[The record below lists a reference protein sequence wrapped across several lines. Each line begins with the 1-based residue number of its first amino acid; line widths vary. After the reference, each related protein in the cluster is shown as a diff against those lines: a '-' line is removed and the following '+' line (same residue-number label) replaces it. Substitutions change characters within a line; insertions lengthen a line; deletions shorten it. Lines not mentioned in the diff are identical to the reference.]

1 MNKELYAG
9 QTIAKEVTFLDGEG
23 AQPFRTTHTKR
34 RKKQKRKKKNKPCT
48 EFGGNPV
55 TLGLLFLR
63 LCTRTGV
70 RMCGGAV
77 RPYRRSALRAHLLL

>member
-34 RKKQKRKKKNKPCT
+34 RKKQKRKKKKQA
-48 EFGGNPV
+48 
-55 TLGLLFLR
+55 L
-63 LCTRTGV
+63 
-70 RMCGGAV
+70 
-77 RPYRRSALRAHLLL
+77 YRVWREPSHARSAISPAVHAHWCADVRRCGAPL